1 MQKMTALTRN
11 QDGHDWTAIAGVRFN
26 KGATNSVKNNP
37 FKGVVRMGI
46 GDIIALVSAITG
58 MILAYPALLILL
70 NVLFSQT
77 TTRVA
82 DRLAHGMKWS
92 FGVGVIVVIVGGII
106 ISTLISAGSVPQLLG
121 VLLYLLLS
129 MWGTVGNAAIARV
142 FGQRISAMSD
152 RQPSTLMEMASGG
165 CVLTLSFA
173 FPLVGWFVVMPL
185 ISVITMG
192 AMTLN
197 LFSRRSSK
205 TDDPASDEMTVAAA
219 TS

>member
-1 MQKMTALTRN
+1 
-11 QDGHDWTAIAGVRFN
+11 
-26 KGATNSVKNNP
+26 
-37 FKGVVRMGI
+37 MGI

-92 FGVGVIVVIVGGII
+92 FGAGLVIVVIGGLI
-106 ISTLISAGSVPQLLG
+106 ISTLISAGSVLQLIG
-121 VLLYLLLS
+121 VLFYLLLS

-152 RQPSTLMEMASGG
+152 RQPSALMEVASGG

-185 ISVITMG
+185 ISVITIG

-197 LFSRRSSK
+197 LFSRRSST
-205 TDDPASDEMTVAAA
+205 TDDTPADDVTVAAA